1 MLCVI
6 DYSHHNPTIVY
17 DVVKALLAAGAD
29 IEIRG
34 CMDKTPFLK
43 ACTRGCLDI
52 LKLLVSAGSDIH
64 AVTFAPDSV
73 NAIDCVTTFDNSSE
87 FKAYVFGLFRT
98 QPGFAVAHVCIKSL

>member
-73 NAIDCVTTFDNSSE
+73 NAIDCATTFDNSSE

-98 QPGFAVAHVCIKSL
+98 